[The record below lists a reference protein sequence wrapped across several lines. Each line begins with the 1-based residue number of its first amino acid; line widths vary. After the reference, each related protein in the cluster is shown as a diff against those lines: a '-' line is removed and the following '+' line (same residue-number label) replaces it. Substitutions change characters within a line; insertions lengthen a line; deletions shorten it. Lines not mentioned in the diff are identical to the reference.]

1 MNDIYKI
8 VISFDGFLE
17 NGETT
22 RIYHEIS
29 EDDTI
34 NDGLLQSM
42 LDYSNTTKN
51 VTYNQNIDVYNHRN
65 NTNLQA
71 VEIPADYKRK
81 VENEYEDLYSVV
93 RDAFSTFSILQGK
106 GRNVC
111 VDIWK
116 GEWGVSCCEDCGWSC
131 QWDIIKTIQE

>member
-8 VISFDGFLE
+8 VISFVGFLE
-17 NGETT
+17 NGVTT

-42 LDYSNTTKN
+42 LAYYNTTKKA
-51 VTYNQNIDVYNHRN
+51 TYNENIDVYNHRN
-65 NTNLQA
+65 NTNLQP

-81 VENEYEDLYSVV
+81 VGKEYDNIEQWVN
-93 RDAFSTFSILQGK
+93 DAVDIKNILFDK

-111 VDIWK
+111 VDVWK
-116 GEWGVSCCEDCGWSC
+116 GEWGVSCCEDCGWSY
-131 QWDIIKTIQE
+131 QWEIIKTIIE

>member
-8 VISFDGFLE
+8 VISFVGFLE
-17 NGETT
+17 NGVTT

-42 LDYSNTTKN
+42 LAYYNTTKKA
-51 VTYNQNIDVYNHRN
+51 TYNENIDVYNHRN

-81 VENEYEDLYSVV
+81 IGKEYDNIEQWVN
-93 RDAFSTFSILQGK
+93 DAVDIKNILFDK

-111 VDIWK
+111 VDVWK
-116 GEWGVSCCEDCGWSC
+116 GEWGVSCCEDCGWSY
-131 QWDIIKTIQE
+131 QWEIIKTIEE